1 MYPIDSVIK
10 KMSLSPFPQLTDEQF
25 LDKLKRKHVSFS
37 YCPTTQILEVLAEA
51 KLRHQQN
58 EVADLKASLAEETKK
73 RKAAEEECA
82 RKDENYKFIFDNLT
96 QMADQ
101 RNKLQKQVEQ
111 FEQETHKRGV
121 LLRSSISCPV
131 CLEDKLEEPI
141 AMNCGHVLCET
152 CHFGIK
158 GICPLC
164 RKKSEYYFKLFA
176 S

>member
-1 MYPIDSVIK
+1 
-10 KMSLSPFPQLTDEQF
+10 MSLSPFPQLTDEQF
-25 LDKLKRKHVSFS
+25 LDKLKRKRVSFS

-51 KLRHQQN
+51 KLRHLQN
-58 EVADLKASLAEETKK
+58 EVAELKASLAEETKR
-73 RKAAEEECA
+73 RKAA
-82 RKDENYKFIFDNLT
+82 DENYKFIFDNLT
-96 QMADQ
+96 HMADQ
-101 RNKLQKQVEQ
+101 RNKLQKQVQQ

-141 AMNCGHVLCET
+141 AMDCGHVLCET

-164 RKKSEYYFKLFA
+164 REKSEYYCKLFV